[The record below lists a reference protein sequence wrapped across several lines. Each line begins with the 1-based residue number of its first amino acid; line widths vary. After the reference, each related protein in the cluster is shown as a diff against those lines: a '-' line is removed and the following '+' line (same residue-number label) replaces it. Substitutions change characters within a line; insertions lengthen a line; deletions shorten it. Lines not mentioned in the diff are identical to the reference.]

1 MSELGWYSFMWALYV
16 ILVMDSIG
24 EIIGLKLL
32 QASRILKS
40 VFVAVNILQYDK
52 TLNFRQCQ
60 S

>member
-1 MSELGWYSFMWALYV
+1 MWALYV
-16 ILVMDSIG
+16 ILVMNNIG
-24 EIIGLKLL
+24 EIVGLKLL

-40 VFVAVNILQYDK
+40 VFVAVNITQYDK

>member
-1 MSELGWYSFMWALYV
+1 VSELGWYSFMWALYV